1 LASNVHINER
11 AFEKAFEP
19 IILGRSGAM
28 TTYKSLG
35 YMKAA
40 CVAAMLC
47 LVFAAL
53 SGCKGAIIFG
63 EDENGDGSVNQVAVT
78 MTVEKDAERKC
89 WVATFAAGD
98 PSATLPGIDQASLA
112 TAITVVNESGVEV
125 ASNVLASNVGSR
137 WFICS
142 PMQCGFAYDIA
153 VAEGVIADAEGAVF
167 ENLTL
172 QVVDSSI
179 SVTTKAGS
187 VDGDC
192 FADFLVG
199 DYTANGNDGL
209 ARLYYGNTTPSEG
222 MDYAENV
229 PPEADNR
236 LGAEL
241 TMTDSMGVTTG
252 GGPNL
257 LIGART
263 ATSDGG
269 LGSAGKIYLDIVS
282 LLDAAILQDLLY
294 VEGEATDQRFGF
306 HVAFV
311 GDVNNDGYGD
321 FVGCGRGGVADP
333 DESREP
339 RLFLGP
345 WGSDLDS
352 SVANAVLKNE
362 HPAANW
368 NLGFHIKGNADF
380 DGDGIDDIFVSSAT
394 IDAAEMVGYWVL
406 YFYKGGQSFA
416 GEVQPTSYLWG
427 GGVDYQG
434 FGYLYDLADVNGD
447 GYADLIVSAIQTDMS
462 AYPPDISMDY
472 GAAFIFFGP
481 RAMDTP
487 LLPGDA
493 DVMFAADDEI
503 MGFQA
508 ASAGDV
514 NGDGIDDVLVV
525 SLFEPLAPGYPNA
538 RAYLYLGRQSWDQ
551 LPLTYAKSDADLVI
565 SGVVDPATEDMDE
578 AIYASAGIGDL
589 NNDGY
594 DDFAIGAFDK
604 TSGQSSI
611 YVFMGSS
618 SYSGSTVYLGDAAL
632 KIDSPDA
639 ASSTG
644 MTAVGSVWS
653 GFSDTQYPIEDYK
666 PEPEQPPEP
675 EQRDG
680 QDPLQN

>member
-1 LASNVHINER
+1 
-11 AFEKAFEP
+11 
-19 IILGRSGAM
+19 M
-28 TTYKSLG
+28 TTYKSVG

-40 CVAAMLC
+40 WLVATMC
-47 LVFAAL
+47 LIIAAL
-53 SGCKGAIIFG
+53 SGCKGAIMF
-63 EDENGDGSVNQVAVT
+63 DESGAESQGQNQVAVT
-78 MTVEKDAERKC
+78 LTVEKDAERKC
-89 WVATFAAGD
+89 WVATFAADD
-98 PSATLPGIDQASLA
+98 PSETLSGIDQASLA
-112 TAITVVNESGVEV
+112 AATTVVNASGVEV
-125 ASNVLASNVGSR
+125 ASNVIASNVGSR

-153 VAEGVIADAEGAVF
+153 VAEGVIADAEGAIF
-167 ENLTL
+167 GNLTL

-179 SVTTKAGS
+179 TVASNRGS

-199 DYTANGNDGL
+199 DYTANTNDGL
-209 ARLYYGNTTPSEG
+209 AGLYYGNTTPSEG
-222 MDYAENV
+222 MSFAENV
-229 PPEADNR
+229 SAAANVRFGNEVV
-236 LGAEL
+236 
-241 TMTDSMGVTTG
+241 MTDSMGVTVG
-252 GGPNL
+252 GGPDL

-263 ATSDGG
+263 ATSASG
-269 LGSAGKIYLDIVS
+269 LGSAGKIYLDTVS
-282 LLDAAILQDLLY
+282 LLDETILQDLLY
-294 VEGEATDQRFGF
+294 VDGEATDQRFGF

-321 FVGCGRGGVADP
+321 FAGCGRGGVADP

-345 WGSDLDS
+345 WGSDLDT

-368 NLGFHIKGNADF
+368 NVGFHTRGNADF

-394 IDAAEMVGYWVL
+394 IDPVEIVGYWVL

-416 GEVQPTSYLWG
+416 GDVQPTSYLWG

-447 GYADLIVSAIQTDMS
+447 GYVDLIVSSIQTDMS
-462 AYPPDISMDY
+462 AYPPDISLDY
-472 GAAFIFFGP
+472 GAAFIYLGP

-493 DVMFAADDEI
+493 DVMISADDEI

-508 ASAGDV
+508 SNAGDV
-514 NGDGIDDVLVV
+514 NGDGINDVLVV

-538 RAYLYLGRQSWDQ
+538 RAYFYLGRQSWNQ
-551 LPLTYAKSDADLVI
+551 LPLTYAKSDADMVI
-565 SGVVDPATEDMDE
+565 SGTVDPATEDMDE
-578 AIYASAGIGDL
+578 AIYASAGVGDL

-604 TSGQSSI
+604 TSGQASV

-618 SYSGSTVYLGDAAL
+618 SYSGSTIYLSDAAL

-639 ASSTG
+639 ASSLG
-644 MTAVGSVWS
+644 MTAVGSILS
-653 GFSDTQYPIEDYK
+653 GYSDTQYPIEEYK

-675 EQRDG
+675 EQRGDNN
-680 QDPLQN
+680 L